1 MITLEMWTA
10 ALWLRQYGDQI
21 SLELH
26 KRVYEGD
33 YNKKV
38 TEERSACQGEVEGPG
53 PR

>member
-1 MITLEMWTA
+1 MVINFTGIT
-10 ALWLRQYGDQI
+10 
-21 SLELH
+21 

-38 TEERSACQGEVEGPG
+38 TEERSACRGEVEGPG